1 MNQQELD
8 KFTLLIENYNYDNN
22 ETITPQSLHKELW
35 GGLSALKNTANKEA
49 LLDGW
54 KYSSAFSAAESTHP
68 HHAGAGSPPRPTGSG
83 PVETRLQSRDRV
95 CTPAV

>member
-54 KYSSAFSAAESTHP
+54 KYSSAFSAAESTHQTKVS
-68 HHAGAGSPPRPTGSG
+68 HFKKLKT
-83 PVETRLQSRDRV
+83 ELWEQSFALYFWM
-95 CTPAV
+95 CIYH